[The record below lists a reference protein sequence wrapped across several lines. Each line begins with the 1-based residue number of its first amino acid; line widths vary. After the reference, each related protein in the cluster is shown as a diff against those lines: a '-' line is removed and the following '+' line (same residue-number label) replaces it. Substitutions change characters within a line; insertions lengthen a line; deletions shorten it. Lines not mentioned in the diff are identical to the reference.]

1 MKILVVDDHP
11 LIQEALRHVLSALD
25 PTLEFVEA
33 QDASEAHAAL
43 SREPDTDLI
52 LLDLALPGCDG
63 FELLAELRR
72 EWPGMPV
79 LVLSATHD
87 RDTVERAL
95 DLGAMGF
102 IPKTAN
108 TRVLL
113 EALQLVLAG
122 GVYVPN
128 EQARSASVRPRMS
141 VTRPEQLGLTLRQ
154 ADVLKLLV
162 QGKPNKLICRDL
174 KLSEG
179 TVKVHVSAILRALNV
194 RNRTQVVIELARR
207 GVRLDAPIARTR

>member
-1 MKILVVDDHP
+1 MKILVIDDHP
-11 LIQEALRHVLSALD
+11 LIQEALSHVLKALD
-25 PTLEFVEA
+25 PALELIQA
-33 QDASEAHAAL
+33 HDASEAHAAL

-52 LLDLALPGCDG
+52 VLDLTLPGCDG
-63 FELLAELRR
+63 FVLLSELRQ
-72 EWPGMPV
+72 EWPAMPV

-87 RDTVERAL
+87 RRTVERAL

-113 EALQLVLAG
+113 DALRLVLSG
-122 GVYVPN
+122 GIYIPSHTSGVSPL
-128 EQARSASVRPRMS
+128 RSRPA
-141 VTRPEQLGLTLRQ
+141 TKPEQLGLTLRQ

-162 QGKPNKLICRDL
+162 EGKPNKLICRDL
-174 KLSEG
+174 RPSEG

-207 GVRLDAPIARTR
+207 GVRLDASLTRR

>member
-11 LIQEALRHVLSALD
+11 LIQEALRHVLTALD
-25 PTLEFVEA
+25 PGVDFIQA
-33 QDASEAHAAL
+33 QDSSEAHAAL

-63 FELLAELRR
+63 FALLAELRR

-79 LVLSATHD
+79 LVISATHD
-87 RDTVERAL
+87 RETVEHAL

-113 EALQLVLAG
+113 EALRLVLAG
-122 GVYVPN
+122 GVYVPA
-128 EQARSASVRPRMS
+128 ETAQGPGGLRARATI
-141 VTRPEQLGLTLRQ
+141 TRPEQLGLTLRQ

-174 KLSEG
+174 NLAEG
-179 TVKVHVSAILRALNV
+179 TVKIHVTAILKALDV
-194 RNRTQVVIELARR
+194 SNRTQAVIAVGKL
-207 GVRLDAPIARTR
+207 GLTLPPI